1 MIGKSKEFEDD
12 SRVASSF
19 LTYLGKIE
27 ATLLAGYMK
36 QFQLFQDVSFGIFQL
51 NRNIALSPV
60 YVILL
65 NLLAEPKF

>member
-1 MIGKSKEFEDD
+1 MIGKSKEFEDVG
-12 SRVASSF
+12 RVASSF
-19 LTYLGKIE
+19 PTYLGKIE

-36 QFQLFQDVSFGIFQL
+36 SFQLFQDVSFGIFQL